1 MSYLVTARKWRPQR
15 FDEIVGQEHITTTLK
30 NALKSNRLAH
40 AYIFTGSRGVGKTT
54 TARILA
60 KAINCLHPIDFEP
73 CNQCEICKS
82 INDFQSLDIIE
93 IDGASNRG
101 IDDIRNL
108 RESVRYAPT
117 VGKYKVYIIDEVH
130 MLTTESFNAF
140 LKTLEEP
147 PSHTI
152 FIFATTDIHKL
163 PLTIISRCQRFDFKR
178 INLNIIKEH
187 LKKIADSENIKFND
201 QSLTLIAKKS
211 DGAMRDAQSYFD
223 QIVAFCGN
231 EIEYETVTKFLNII
245 DQEIYFKISDAV
257 IEKKYNQAFEV
268 IELIHNSGWDFTDFL
283 EGLIEHFRNILSVI
297 ITGKTDFLETAEI
310 YLPKYQEYLKS
321 YSTSDVLR
329 ILNFL
334 IKNQSELKF
343 SNNKKIKVEI
353 ILSHLIGL
361 QNSATISEIIND
373 IKTNLISET
382 KTSEKKKLIDTVAK
396 NQVNYQGFELKEKLK
411 KHKLTSNSNEIKA
424 ILENF
429 ENSWQIFVEEVNKE
443 KALVLGSLVKSLK
456 PVKIENNTIYLK
468 NIDQETNDILGL
480 NNDFIEKKL
489 QYAFGKKMKF
499 DFQDESKKSTPSK
512 MTSENK
518 IYSNPIERIIIEE
531 LGGKKIL

>member
-15 FDEIVGQEHITTTLK
+15 FDEVVGQDHITTTLK

-60 KAINCLHPIDFEP
+60 KAINCLNPVDFEP
-73 CNQCEICKS
+73 CNQCAVCKS

-152 FIFATTDIHKL
+152 FIFATTDIHKV
-163 PLTIISRCQRFDFKR
+163 PLTIISRCQRFDFRR
-178 INLNIIKEH
+178 INLNIIKEQ
-187 LKKIADSENIKFND
+187 LKKIAESENIKIND
-201 QSLTLIAKKS
+201 KALTIIAKKA
-211 DGAMRDAQSYFD
+211 DGAMRDAQSFFD
-223 QIVAFCGN
+223 QVVAFCGN
-231 EIEYETVTKFLNII
+231 EVDADTVAKILNII
-245 DQEIYFKISDAV
+245 DQEIFFKVSDAI
-257 IEKKYNQAFEV
+257 IEKNFQAAFDV
-268 IELIHNSGWDFTDFL
+268 IDLIHKSGWDFTDFL
-283 EGLIEHFRNILSVI
+283 EGLVEHFRNILSVL
-297 ITGKTDFLETAEI
+297 ITEKTDLLETAEI
-310 YLPKYQEYLKS
+310 YVPKYNAYLNS
-321 YSTSDVLR
+321 YSQSDVLR

-343 SNNKKIKVEI
+343 SNNKKVKVEI

-361 QNSATISEIIND
+361 QNSVTISEIINEIQKD
-373 IKTNLISET
+373 SDDSPL
-382 KTSEKKKLIDTVAK
+382 EKKKPL
-396 NQVNYQGFELKEKLK
+396 
-411 KHKLTSNSNEIKA
+411 EIKPEKSGTNLKVKSEEQKKSEKELQNSEVT
-424 ILENF
+424 IINQNF
-429 ENSWQIFVEEVNKE
+429 ENSWQIFVDEVAKE
-443 KALVLGSLVKSLK
+443 KALVLGSLVRSLK
-456 PVKIENNTIYLK
+456 PEKIENNTIFLK
-468 NIDQETNDILGL
+468 DVEQEAKEILEL

-489 QYAFGKKMKF
+489 KSVFGKKMKF
-499 DFQDESKKSTPSK
+499 EFSFYTKKLPVTN
-512 MTSENK
+512 TNSENRN
-518 IYSNPIERIIIEE
+518 YSNPIEKIIIEE

>member
-1 MSYLVTARKWRPQR
+1 MSYLVTARKWRPQK
-15 FDEIVGQEHITTTLK
+15 FSEIVGQEHITTTLK

-60 KAINCLHPIDFEP
+60 KAINCLNPVDYEP

-82 INDFQSLDIIE
+82 INEFQSLDIIE

-117 VGKYKVYIIDEVH
+117 LGKYKVYIIDEVH

-152 FIFATTDIHKL
+152 FIFATTDIHKV

-178 INLNIIKEH
+178 INLNIIKEQ
-187 LKKIADSENIKFND
+187 LKKIAEAENIRIND
-201 QSLTLIAKKS
+201 KALTIIAKKS
-211 DGAMRDAQSYFD
+211 DGAMRDAQSFFD
-223 QIVAFCGN
+223 QVIAFCG
-231 EIEYETVTKFLNII
+231 EDVEADTVAKILNII
-245 DQEIYFKISDAV
+245 DQEIYFRISDAI
-257 IEKKYNQAFEV
+257 IEKDFKSAFDI
-268 IELIHNSGWDFTDFL
+268 IELIHNNGWDYSDFI
-283 EGLIEHFRNILSVI
+283 EGLIEHFRNILSVL
-297 ITGKTDFLETAEI
+297 ITEKSDLLETAEI
-310 YLPKYQEYLKS
+310 YVAKYLNYLNKFTKS
-321 YSTSDVLR
+321 DILR

-334 IKNQSELKF
+334 IRNQSELKF

-361 QNSATISEIIND
+361 QNSSTISEIINE
-373 IKTNLISET
+373 IQNQSENN
-382 KTSEKKKLIDTVAK
+382 SLEKKKQINSDKKNSDSYIKQKTENFTKSAK
-396 NQVNYQGFELKEKLK
+396 EDSLQENIKTKEF
-411 KHKLTSNSNEIKA
+411 
-424 ILENF
+424 NF
-429 ENSWQIFVEEVNKE
+429 ENSWQTFVEEVTKE
-443 KALVLGSLVKSLK
+443 KALVLGSLVKSLE
-456 PVKIENNTIYLK
+456 PVKFENNTILLK
-468 NIDQETNDILGL
+468 DIDNESKHILEI

-489 QYAFGKKMKF
+489 NSVYGRKIKLEFLNSIKKQPVF
-499 DFQDESKKSTPSK
+499 NTPSD
-512 MTSENK
+512 NQN
-518 IYSNPIERIIIEE
+518 YSNPIEKIIIEE

>member
-15 FDEIVGQEHITTTLK
+15 FDEVVGQEHITTTLK

-54 TARILA
+54 TARILS
-60 KAINCLHPIDFEP
+60 KAINCLNPIDFEP
-73 CNQCEICKS
+73 CNQCNICKS
-82 INDFQSLDIIE
+82 INEFQSLDIIE

-152 FIFATTDIHKL
+152 FIFATTDIHKV
-163 PLTIISRCQRFDFKR
+163 PLTIISRCQRFDFRR
-178 INLNIIKEH
+178 INLNIIKQQ
-187 LKKIADSENIKFND
+187 LKKIADAENIIIND
-201 QSLTLIAKKS
+201 QALTIIAKKA

-231 EIEYETVTKFLNII
+231 NVDAPTVAKILNIV
-245 DQEIYFKISDAV
+245 DTDVYFRISDAI
-257 IEKKYNQAFEV
+257 IEKNFQQAFE
-268 IELIHNSGWDFTDFL
+268 IIDLIHNNGWDFTDFL
-283 EGLIEHFRNILSVI
+283 DGLIEHFRNILSVVVSE
-297 ITGKTDFLETAEI
+297 KTELLETAEI
-310 YLPKYQEYLKS
+310 YLPRYREYIKT

-334 IKNQSELKF
+334 IKSQTELKF
-343 SNNKKIKVEI
+343 SNNKKVKVEI

-361 QNSATISEIIND
+361 QNSATISEII
-373 IKTNLISET
+373 SELQNNSNSQS
-382 KTSEKKKLIDTVAK
+382 SEKKKILDNNTVK
-396 NQVNYQGFELKEKLK
+396 YEPSVKVKSKETQNPIIEEK
-411 KHKLTSNSNEIKA
+411 KISNETKFD
-424 ILENF
+424 EQSFN
-429 ENSWQIFVEEVNKE
+429 NSWQIFIEEVIKE
-443 KALVLGSLVKSLK
+443 KSLVLGSLIKSLK
-456 PVKIENNTIYLK
+456 PQKLEKNTIFLK
-468 NIDQETNDILGL
+468 NIEQETKEILEL
-480 NNDFIEKKL
+480 NTDFIEKKL
-489 QYAFGKKMKF
+489 NKVFGKKIKF
-499 DFQDESKKSTPSK
+499 EFLDFNPISPSQN
-512 MTSENK
+512 SSSGNK
-518 IYSNPIERIIIEE
+518 NYSNPIEKIIIEE

>member
-15 FDEIVGQEHITTTLK
+15 FDEVVGQEHITTTLK

-60 KAINCLHPIDFEP
+60 KAINCLNPVDFEP
-73 CNQCEICKS
+73 CNQCDICKS

-117 VGKYKVYIIDEVH
+117 TGKYKVYIIDEVH

-152 FIFATTDIHKL
+152 FIFATTDIHKV

-178 INLNIIKEH
+178 INLNIIKEQ
-187 LKKIADSENIKFND
+187 LKKIADSENIKIND
-201 QSLTLIAKKS
+201 QALTIIAKKA
-211 DGAMRDAQSYFD
+211 DGAMRDAQSFFD
-223 QIVAFCGN
+223 QVIAFCGN
-231 EIEYETVTKFLNII
+231 EVDSDTVAKILNII
-245 DQEIYFKISDAV
+245 DQEIFFKVSDAI
-257 IEKKYNQAFEV
+257 IEKNFQAAFDV
-268 IELIHNSGWDFTDFL
+268 IDLIHNSGWDFTDFL
-283 EGLIEHFRNILSVI
+283 EGLVEHFRNILSVL
-297 ITGKTDFLETAEI
+297 ITEKTDLLETAEI
-310 YLPKYQEYLKS
+310 YLPKYKAYLNS
-321 YSTSDVLR
+321 YSKSDILR
-329 ILNFL
+329 VLNFL
-334 IKNQSELKF
+334 IKNQTELKF
-343 SNNKKIKVEI
+343 SNNKKVKVEI

-361 QNSATISEIIND
+361 QNSVAISEIINEIQKD
-373 IKTNLISET
+373 STASHL
-382 KTSEKKKLIDTVAK
+382 EKKKPLEINSEKIVS
-396 NQVNYQGFELKEKLK
+396 NLKEKSEVLNK
-411 KHKLTSNSNEIKA
+411 SYKELQNSEVTNNKQ
-424 ILENF
+424 NF
-429 ENSWQIFVEEVNKE
+429 ENSWQLFVDEVTKE
-443 KALVLGSLVKSLK
+443 KALVLGSLIKSLN
-456 PVKIENNTIYLK
+456 PEKIENNIVFLK
-468 NIDQETNDILGL
+468 NIGKEAKEIIEL

-489 QYAFGKKMKF
+489 NSAFGKKMKLEF
-499 DFQDESKKSTPSK
+499 LGHSKNTPSSY
-512 MTSENK
+512 TNSENSN
-518 IYSNPIERIIIEE
+518 YSSPIEKIIIEE